1 AHLGSWEWHIAEDTL
16 WWSDETY
23 SIFGRGPADFP
34 VSHDA
39 FLAAIFDD
47 DRWLVEQALDKALHG
62 QEYDIEYRIR
72 RPDNSIRFIQQRGK
86 IIPGDGHVPLKM
98 VGSVQDITERKKT
111 EAAQQ
116 ELRNQLY
123 QSQKLEAIGTMAGG
137 IAHDFNNIL
146 GAINGYTELALLTL
160 GTNSEVASHLR
171 QVVLAGNRAKE
182 LVHQILTFSRKEK
195 LHCQPMALAAII
207 AESLKLLRVT
217 IPANIEIRSQTKATK
232 SKIMADPTQIH
243 QIVLNLCTN
252 AHHAMEQLPKGILN
266 IELTDEELNSQ
277 QARAMNIIAGPYVK
291 LSISDNGTGIRPEI
305 LERIFDPFF
314 TTKNAGKG
322 TGMGLSVVHG
332 IVKSSDGA
340 IIARST
346 EGHGSTFTIY
356 FPKLRD
362 EETVLKAKTAPLG
375 LPPGHEHILF
385 VDDEPTLIEL
395 GQLILGHLGY
405 KVTAVSSSLEALQML
420 RDHPEQFDLLMTD
433 QSMPQM
439 TGCHLAKE
447 ALAIRPD
454 LPVILCS
461 GYGSLMSQQDVKTI
475 GIKQFI
481 RKPYDMAIIAA
492 VLRESLDKK

>member
-1 AHLGSWEWHIAEDTL
+1 
-16 WWSDETY
+16 
-23 SIFGRGPADFP
+23 
-34 VSHDA
+34 
-39 FLAAIFDD
+39 
-47 DRWLVEQALDKALHG
+47 
-62 QEYDIEYRIR
+62 
-72 RPDNSIRFIQQRGK
+72 
-86 IIPGDGHVPLKM
+86 
-98 VGSVQDITERKKT
+98 
-111 EAAQQ
+111 
-116 ELRNQLY
+116 
-123 QSQKLEAIGTMAGG
+123 
-137 IAHDFNNIL
+137 
-146 GAINGYTELALLTL
+146 
-160 GTNSEVASHLR
+160 
-171 QVVLAGNRAKE
+171 VVLAGNRAKE

-195 LHCQPMALAAII
+195 LHCQPMAHAAII

-433 QSMPQM
+433 HSMPQM